1 MYFDTFDLTEDPE
14 YPRNKEPTLKAPAA
28 FGCSITYGVGVQP
41 NETWASLLGLV
52 NCSAPGSSND
62 KILRRSISYCN
73 TFNPDVI
80 YVCWTF
86 DQRREWVDETGE
98 ILRWQP
104 YNSNKPNEEYRWRM
118 AHLELQNS
126 HWDKYNALKNK
137 FMLNMFCSSRKI
149 KLVDFNIVNPIP
161 HDSMPL
167 GSDNLH
173 PGPEWHAAIAE
184 YLSQTH

>member
-14 YPRNKEPTLKAPAA
+14 YPRNKEPTPGAPAA
-28 FGCSITYGVGVQP
+28 FGCSITYGVGVEPEQ
-41 NETWASLLGLV
+41 TWPSLLGVV

-62 KILRRSISYCN
+62 KILRRAVSYCE
-73 TFNPDVI
+73 TYKPPVI

-86 DQRREWVDETGE
+86 DMRREWVDETGE

-104 YNSNKPNEEYRWRM
+104 KKRNEPNEDYRWRM
-118 AHLELQNS
+118 AHLELQNP
-126 HWDKYNALKNK
+126 HWDKYNGLKNK
-137 FMLNMFCSSRKI
+137 FMLNMYVVGAGVRI
-149 KLVDFNIVNPIP
+149 VDFSINDPIP

-184 YLSQTH
+184 HIHQI